1 MKLMK
6 KQPSTSYVMKAKAS
20 ECVNE
25 HAELG
30 GITTGDVANHV
41 LPYASPKEGWWS
53 IDCSLVTT
61 RNSTFTIFLRFLTPA
76 KSATCGDSP
85 SRRILTFWT
94 SAQMRQEGGD
104 QLARY
109 VLACSLR
116 GVFSH
121 SGSLSIPG

>member
-1 MKLMK
+1 MK

-53 IDCSLVTT
+53 IDCSHRTGEQAAICGLQV
-61 RNSTFTIFLRFLTPA
+61 RL
-76 KSATCGDSP
+76 KSAT
-85 SRRILTFWT
+85 
-94 SAQMRQEGGD
+94 
-104 QLARY
+104 
-109 VLACSLR
+109 
-116 GVFSH
+116 
-121 SGSLSIPG
+121 